1 MKLEWLKEIIGE
13 GYTEEIDKKAAE
25 KLGEQFVSRADY
37 NTLNETKKGLE
48 GQIRSRDKD
57 ISDLKKA
64 AGDNAELSK
73 RYQELQNKYKT
84 DTDNL
89 NKAITENK
97 KNNAVDMAILQAKGR
112 NPKAIKALLDMD
124 KITLKDDGTLE
135 GLDLEGLKK
144 SDSYLFDTEAL
155 KTVGT
160 GAPKTGVQTGIDS
173 DNFIAAARAAAGL
186 K

>member
-1 MKLEWLKEIIGE
+1 MKKEDFIKLGL
-13 GYTEEIDKKAAE
+13 TEEQAEKAAAAWAEELKGYVPKSDYDTKVSELETANGSIKDLTGKLKGFDGVDVKKLQDDVKDWETKYNADIAGVKKAA
-25 KLGEQFVSRADY
+25 
-37 NTLNETKKGLE
+37 
-48 GQIRSRDKD
+48 
-57 ISDLKKA
+57 
-64 AGDNAELSK
+64 
-73 RYQELQNKYKT
+73 
-84 DTDNL
+84 
-89 NKAITENK
+89 
-97 KNNAVDMAILQAKGR
+97 AVDMAILQAKGR